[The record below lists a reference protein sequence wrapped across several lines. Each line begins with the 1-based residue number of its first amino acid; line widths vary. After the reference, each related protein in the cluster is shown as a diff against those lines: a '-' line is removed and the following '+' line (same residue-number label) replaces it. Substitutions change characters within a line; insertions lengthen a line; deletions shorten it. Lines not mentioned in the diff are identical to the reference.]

1 MMTKHNLLSDFATK
15 AHDLLGDTAEQAKE
29 DIEQNIKALI
39 GSTLTKLDLIT
50 RDEFDDQT
58 AVLRHTR
65 ERVEA
70 LEKKV
75 AELEQRLTDNSE
87 SEEQANTDYHQ
98 L

>member
-58 AVLRHTR
+58 TVLRHTR

>member
-1 MMTKHNLLSDFATK
+1 MTKHNLLSDFATK

-39 GSTLTKLDLIT
+39 GSALNKLDLIT
-50 RDEFDDQT
+50 RVEFDDQT
-58 AVLRHTR
+58 AVLQHTR

-75 AELEQRLTDNSE
+75 AELEQCLNNS
-87 SEEQANTDYHQ
+87 SKSQEQTETDYHQ

>member
-1 MMTKHNLLSDFATK
+1 MMTKHSLLSDFATK

-87 SEEQANTDYHQ
+87 SEEQTNTDYHQ